1 MDIQYIYYIVMNS
14 IIRIEGF
21 DIYYFIY
28 CILQYNT
35 TGTTALYYAT
45 GTGTNFKYSRTGTG
59 NSKTK

>member
-45 GTGTNFKYSRTGTG
+45 GTGINFKCSRSG